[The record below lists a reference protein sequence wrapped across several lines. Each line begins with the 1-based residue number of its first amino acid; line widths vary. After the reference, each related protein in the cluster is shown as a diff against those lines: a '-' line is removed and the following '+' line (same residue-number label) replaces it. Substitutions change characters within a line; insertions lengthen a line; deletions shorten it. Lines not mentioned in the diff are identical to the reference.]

1 MNDQRSP
8 RVLVVDDEGPVR
20 ALLCDLLAVWGCEA
34 DAAATGTEGLALFR
48 RGGYDLVV
56 TDFRMPG
63 VTGLELVKTV
73 RQHDPTVGV
82 IIFTASTTD
91 LEGYRQPLGFTL
103 LHKPLE
109 LAGLE
114 TAVRRA
120 LAGKRDGGAP
130 AAGPARS
137 LLGPA
142 DQDGR

>member
-1 MNDQRSP
+1 MNEPRSP
-8 RVLVVDDEGPVR
+8 RVLVVDDERSVR

-63 VTGLELVKTV
+63 VTGLELVKNV

-82 IIFTASTTD
+82 IVFTASMTD
-91 LEGYRQPLGFTL
+91 LEDDRRRFGFTL

-109 LAGLE
+109 LGGLE
-114 TAVRRA
+114 VAVRRA
-120 LAGKRDGGAP
+120 LAGRRDGGAP
-130 AAGPARS
+130 VGLPEQS
-137 LLGPA
+137 VLGVV